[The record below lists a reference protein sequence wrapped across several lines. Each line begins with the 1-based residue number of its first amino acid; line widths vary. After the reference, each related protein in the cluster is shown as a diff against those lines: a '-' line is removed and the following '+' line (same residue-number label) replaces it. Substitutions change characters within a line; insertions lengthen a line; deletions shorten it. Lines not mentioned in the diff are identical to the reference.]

1 MANQLMTP
9 AAAGEQLGLNAAA
22 LAQMRYLGTGPRYV
36 KLNAKAVRYRQADID
51 EWIEANVRTQT
62 GRRTA

>member
-1 MANQLMTP
+1 MSDALIPHTVI
-9 AAAGEQLGLNAAA
+9 ADQLGLTVGS

-36 KLNAKAVRYRQADID
+36 KVGRQIRYRQSDID

-62 GRRTA
+62 GQRTA